1 VGEIDVSP
9 ALLLFTRIDGTGGNA
24 TRVTCTNGARN
35 MFDESDDLE
44 TDSDYLDARTLEE
57 LLGGDVVEDELG
69 SPAEDGGGH
78 AAFDQKKVDGA
89 FVDLEADVHRT
100 GQQLGPTAL
109 HAAAARWQLS
119 ITELAEVEIRAE
131 AQGLLPAAASMSAA
145 EAAEWGD
152 FEEVTPD
159 VSSVDPL
166 LAWFESAIAF
176 PLLDQA
182 QEVALARAMEAGL
195 KAGAEL
201 HSRPPTDLR
210 RRDRLEQ
217 IVARGVRAKANFISA
232 NLRLVASIAKRYRGQ
247 GLDYLDLLQEGVL
260 GLIRAVEKFEWRF
273 GYKFST
279 YATWWIRQSVQR
291 AIANQSR
298 TVRIPVHIHERI
310 QKLKREA
317 RKLEIRL
324 QREPTLAELAT
335 SMGIDTAEVAF
346 LKDLELD
353 IVSLDRPVS
362 GEPDAATL
370 LELIPDPAADL
381 LDDVQDRLMM
391 EALWRALEALSE
403 RERFVLVKRHGLD
416 DGTPDTLEEVGQ
428 AMGVTRERVRQIET
442 AALKRLKAMSEV
454 RGFEELL

>member
-1 VGEIDVSP
+1 
-9 ALLLFTRIDGTGGNA
+9 
-24 TRVTCTNGARN
+24 
-35 MFDESDDLE
+35 
-44 TDSDYLDARTLEE
+44 
-57 LLGGDVVEDELG
+57 
-69 SPAEDGGGH
+69 
-78 AAFDQKKVDGA
+78 
-89 FVDLEADVHRT
+89 
-100 GQQLGPTAL
+100 
-109 HAAAARWQLS
+109 
-119 ITELAEVEIRAE
+119 
-131 AQGLLPAAASMSAA
+131 
-145 EAAEWGD
+145 
-152 FEEVTPD
+152 
-159 VSSVDPL
+159 
-166 LAWFESAIAF
+166 
-176 PLLDQA
+176 
-182 QEVALARAMEAGL
+182 MEAGL
-195 KAGAEL
+195 QAGAALE
-201 HSRPPTDLR
+201 SMPPTDLR
-210 RRDRLEQ
+210 HRDRLEQ

-247 GLDYLDLLQEGVL
+247 GVDYLDLLQEGVL

-279 YATWWIRQSVQR
+279 YATWWVRQSVQR

-298 TVRIPVHIHERI
+298 TIRIPVHIHERI

-335 SMGIDTAEVAF
+335 AMDIDAAEVAF

-353 IVSLDRPVS
+353 IVSLDRPIS

-370 LELIPDPAADL
+370 VELIPDPAADF
-381 LDDVQDRLMM
+381 LDDVQDRLML
-391 EALWRALEALSE
+391 EALWRALDALSE

-454 RGFEELL
+454 RGMKGLL